1 LELLKKIKF
10 KYMASNTGQNS
21 RKGAVKSRSQ
31 VFNPSTG
38 NYIKRDTN
46 TGKFIEVKSDG
57 KPFKGV
63 KKETV
68 IIRANPNIDKETAQ
82 KAENAV
88 INLFNKRKDNK

>member
-1 LELLKKIKF
+1 
-10 KYMASNTGQNS
+10 MATNSGNNS
-21 RKGAVKSRSQ
+21 RKGAVKDRSQ

-38 NYIKRDTN
+38 NYVKRDTT

-63 KKETV
+63 RKESSSIKASPNVKKE
-68 IIRANPNIDKETAQ
+68 IAK

-88 INLFNKRKDNK
+88 IKLKNSKKDKK